1 MQSDRPN
8 QKRQGAETFYIP
20 AMDCPEEFQLIEAGL
35 VSLAGVLRIEPDY
48 VRSRLRVEFDPEQLD
63 SDAVAQRLRRIGF
76 PAEVASQG
84 QASARGATGG
94 RGARLHPAT
103 IAGGVA
109 LALAGVLYIVSGDT
123 LALRV
128 LAIVSTVL
136 SGLPVAR
143 AALRALRLVRLDM
156 NVLMSTAAAGALA
169 LAPATGEWLEA
180 PTAMFLFGVALW
192 LEQYSLG
199 RARHAVETLVEL
211 TPTLAH
217 RLSQGDGVDESA
229 GDEGRDG
236 DGAAPKVA
244 SQSHD
249 APLASTQLPYDDV
262 APEDIAV
269 GDLLLVKP
277 GERIPADGEVTD
289 GRSFVNQSP
298 VTGESAPVEKQPGDN
313 VFAGSLNGEG
323 MLHVRATKTS
333 DASTL
338 AHVARLV
345 EQAQS
350 ARAPSERFID
360 QFARRYTPTIIALSL
375 LVALGIPLASHFSLA
390 GLTPMP
396 REAWFDWIHRG
407 LVLLVIAC
415 PCALVISTP
424 ITIVCG
430 LHRATRYGVL
440 VKGGQFLETAAVID
454 GVAIDKTGTLTVGS
468 PRVTDIVPADG
479 TSPDEVLR
487 IAASLE
493 SHSEHPLGA
502 AIVAAARQRGTQW
515 PHAQDFR
522 ALRGEGVQGTIDG
535 QTYYVASPR
544 FFDQRLRARAPA
556 ELTRAADGA
565 ATVVLVGTEDRVIGA
580 IHLADQ
586 PRSDAAQAI
595 AELRDL
601 GIRKVVMLTGDSAPV
616 AGRIAHELGIDEF
629 HGDLLPEEKVERV
642 KALSDTCSNLAMV
655 GDGVNDAPA
664 LAASRVGIAL
674 GSQSSDTAL
683 ETADVVVLSPHVRRV
698 PQLVRLA
705 RRTRHVLW
713 QNVGLALGIKVAV
726 FIPATLG
733 LATMW
738 MAVAADVG
746 ASLLVIANGMRLL
759 SGGDQDSGK

>member
-1 MQSDRPN
+1 
-8 QKRQGAETFYIP
+8 
-20 AMDCPEEFQLIEAGL
+20 
-35 VSLAGVLRIEPDY
+35 
-48 VRSRLRVEFDPEQLD
+48 
-63 SDAVAQRLRRIGF
+63 
-76 PAEVASQG
+76 
-84 QASARGATGG
+84 
-94 RGARLHPAT
+94 
-103 IAGGVA
+103 
-109 LALAGVLYIVSGDT
+109 
-123 LALRV
+123 
-128 LAIVSTVL
+128 
-136 SGLPVAR
+136 
-143 AALRALRLVRLDM
+143 
-156 NVLMSTAAAGALA
+156 
-169 LAPATGEWLEA
+169 
-180 PTAMFLFGVALW
+180 MFLFGVALW

-199 RARHAVETLVEL
+199 RARRAVETLVEL

-217 RLSQGDGVDESA
+217 RLRPDDGVGASA
-229 GDEGRDG
+229 GVEGR
-236 DGAAPKVA
+236 GAD
-244 SQSHD
+244 D
-249 APLASTQLPYDDV
+249 APRASAQPPYDDV

-269 GDLLLVKP
+269 GDVLLVKP
-277 GERIPADGEVTD
+277 GERIAADGEVTA
-289 GRSFVNQSP
+289 GRSSVNQSP
-298 VTGESAPVEKQPGDN
+298 VTGESTPVEKQSGDE

-323 MLHVRATKTS
+323 MLYVRATKTF

-360 QFARRYTPTIIALSL
+360 QFAHRYTPTIIGLSL
-375 LVALGIPLASHFSLA
+375 LVALGIPLASHFSLF

-396 REAWFDWIHRG
+396 REGWFDWIHRG

-440 VKGGQFLETAAVID
+440 VKGGRFLESAAALD

-468 PRVTDIVPADG
+468 PRVTGVIPVEG

-487 IAASLE
+487 IAAALE
-493 SHSEHPLGA
+493 SHSEHPLGM
-502 AIVAAARQRGTQW
+502 AIVAAARAQGTRWSMASQF
-515 PHAQDFR
+515 H
-522 ALRGEGVQGTIDG
+522 ALRGEGVEGTIDNRDYFVG
-535 QTYYVASPR
+535 SPR
-544 FFDQRLRARAPA
+544 FFERRLRTRPPE
-556 ELTRAADGA
+556 ELTRPRDGA
-565 ATVVLVGTEDRVIGA
+565 ATIVLVGTRDGVLGA

-586 PRSDAAQAI
+586 ARGDAAQAI

-629 HGDLLPEEKVERV
+629 HSDLLPEEKVERV
-642 KALSDTCSNLAMV
+642 KALSAVCSNLAMV

-698 PQLVRLA
+698 PQLIRLA
-705 RRTRHVLW
+705 RRTRSILW
-713 QNVGLALGIKVAV
+713 QNIGLALGIKVAV
-726 FIPATLG
+726 FVPATLG

-759 SGGDQDSGK
+759 SGGEQDTGK